1 MNIRKTAIVALSVAV
16 LAAASAS
23 SASADEWTKLTY
35 LTFSQDV
42 AIPGKVLPAG
52 TYTFRLFD
60 SPSERHV
67 VQILNRA
74 GTEVMATL
82 LTVADYRLS
91 PPDDTVII
99 FGEPAGDAPPPIARW
114 FYPGDTVGE
123 AFVYPKSSPAV
134 PSMPSMSTMPSIP

>member
-1 MNIRKTAIVALSVAV
+1 MNIRRTAIVVLSVA
-16 LAAASAS
+16 LLGAASAS

-67 VQILNRA
+67 VQILNQA
-74 GTEVMATL
+74 GTEVIATL
-82 LTVADYRLS
+82 LTVADHRLS
-91 PPDDTVII
+91 TPDDTVIM
-99 FGEPAGDAPPPIARW
+99 FGEPAGNAPPPITRW
-114 FYPGDTVGE
+114 FYPGDTIGE
-123 AFVYPKSSPAV
+123 EFIYPKSSSA
-134 PSMPSMSTMPSIP
+134 MPLMPSIP